1 MDEKKEI
8 KINPD
13 LFKSKGQSKTKK
25 KEIVAAALEGEPKYG
40 CLKHGKKPTYRQV
53 NNDPAEK
60 ITIGGEVDARD
71 ARETRRERR
80 EKTIKHYAAFGK
92 KNNTMRV
99 LIKDAAY
106 YKKLKK
112 ETDKLERE
120 PLKVVREYLI
130 KHNLHKAGSAAP
142 EELLRETYKNAYLAG
157 DVENTDSD
165 LLLHNYMNA
174 EPN

>member
-13 LFKSKGQSKTKK
+13 LFKAKGQSKTKK
-25 KEIVAAALEGEPKYG
+25 KDIMAAALEGGEPKYG
-40 CLKHGKKPTYRQV
+40 CLKHGKKPTFRQV
-53 NNDPAEK
+53 KGENPEK
-60 ITIGGEVDARD
+60 ISIEGEVPDV
-71 ARETRRERR
+71 REARRERR
-80 EKTIKHYAAFGK
+80 EKTIKHYSAFGK

-174 EPN
+174 EPAA